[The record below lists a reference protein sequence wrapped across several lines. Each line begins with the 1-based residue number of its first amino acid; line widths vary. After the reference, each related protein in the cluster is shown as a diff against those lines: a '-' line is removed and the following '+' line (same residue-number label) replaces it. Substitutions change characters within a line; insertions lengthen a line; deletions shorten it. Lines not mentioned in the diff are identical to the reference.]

1 MPTMT
6 LEVYGREE
14 PYILPIVEPEEVEY
28 LYRRETYEGYEY
40 CYSYKEG
47 LYYSELKHMFEEYP
61 GTELTTYEIREEE
74 SGDITVIVPNL
85 YFLDTGKIEVLSYY
99 QKYGSTPL
107 LVMRVEDK
115 LVFLTGSEYQH
126 VIGYG
131 KPVIVGY
138 RYGYRGEVVLLPLLE
153 SQVFT
158 FIKESFTYGR
168 EYLCM
173 YPLGELT
180 DSEKEEFAFSTAG
193 LSAIKDITEVLEE
206 SLIECDEHI
215 KSGYKQLSKQ
225 VSSHIEYCEQV
236 RHSEDEEFETGLGSF
251 SDVSGV
257 MIDKYIMLEKKIKD
271 LMEEHAL

>member
-1 MPTMT
+1 MK

-61 GTELTTYEIREEE
+61 GTEITTYEIREEE

-85 YFLDTGKIEVLSYY
+85 HFLDTGKIEVLSYY
-99 QKYGSTPL
+99 QKYGSMPL
-107 LVMRVEDK
+107 LVMREEDK

-126 VIGYG
+126 VTGYG

-138 RYGYRGEVVLLPLLE
+138 RYYDDEVVLLPLLE
-153 SQVFT
+153 SQIFT
-158 FIKESFTYGR
+158 SIEEIFIYSSR
-168 EYLCM
+168 HLCM

-180 DSEKEEFAFSTAG
+180 DSEKEEFAFSTTG
-193 LSAIKDITEVLEE
+193 LSALKDITEVLEIAL
-206 SLIECDEHI
+206 SECDEHI
-215 KSGYKQLSKQ
+215 KSGYKQLSKM
-225 VSSHIEYCEQV
+225 VSDHIEHCEEV
-236 RHSEDEEFETGLGSF
+236 RHSEDEELETALDSF
-251 SDVSGV
+251 RDISSE
-257 MIDKYIMLEKKIKD
+257 MIDKYILLEKKIKD
-271 LMEEHAL
+271 FREEFTL

>member
-1 MPTMT
+1 MK

-47 LYYSELKHMFEEYP
+47 LYYSDLKHMFEEYP

-74 SGDITVIVPNL
+74 SGDTTVIVPNL
-85 YFLDTGKIEVLSYY
+85 HFLDTKKIEVLSYY

-107 LVMRVEDK
+107 LVMRVDDK

-126 VIGYG
+126 VTGYG
-131 KPVIVGY
+131 KPVIIGY
-138 RYGYRGEVVLLPLLE
+138 RYYDDEVVLLPLLE
-153 SQVFT
+153 SQIFT
-158 FIKESFTYGR
+158 SIEEIFIYSSR
-168 EYLCM
+168 HLCM

-180 DSEKEEFAFSTAG
+180 DIEKEEFAFSTTG
-193 LSAIKDITEVLEE
+193 LSALKDITEVLEVAL
-206 SLIECDEHI
+206 SECDEHI
-215 KSGYKQLSKQ
+215 KSGYKQLSKM
-225 VSSHIEYCEQV
+225 VSAHIEHCELV
-236 RHSEDEEFETGLGSF
+236 RHSEDEELETGLDSF
-251 SDVSGV
+251 RDISSE